1 MKVTVC
7 QFDNRAEKVEDS
19 FLSLAEHVQK
29 NNSEFVLVPEMSFS
43 PWLAASNKPTAE
55 AWFEAVEAHQKMIA
69 RLDELGAKAV
79 MGTRPA
85 FDKGRRRNRAY
96 LWQENQ
102 DLVEFHDKWN
112 LPDEEDYWEAT
123 WYDRGDKIFSTARY
137 NDVRIGVTICTEMW
151 FFEHARTYAKQKAHL
166 LCVPRATPHGSTEK
180 WLAGGRAAAVV
191 SGAYCLSSNLY
202 NPKGEGD
209 NLGGLGW
216 IIDPE
221 GNVLATATPEN
232 PFVTADVDID
242 FAERSKKTYPRYVA
256 D

>member
-7 QFDNRAEKVEDS
+7 QFDNRAEQVEDS

-123 WYDRGDKIFSTARY
+123 WYDRGDKLFSTARY

-151 FFEHARTYAKQKAHL
+151 FFEHARAYAKQKAHL
-166 LCVPRATPHGSTEK
+166 LCVPRATPHGSTKK